1 MDKANKLLK
10 TFQETSTS
18 VKKRLKTNGFILPV
32 KHLNGIKFKHCFI
45 FKNNNGWY
53 DVVNLHNMKNIYK
66 TNISNIKLAVA
77 YAIYVGCKTRIRE
90 RDFDEIDHEY
100 LHYLNEVRLFQH
112 QIAVSKKANNQF
124 KADILQTRLDI
135 VQTRLYHA
143 KNRVNRFLDMAES
156 LLFENK

>member
-53 DVVNLHNMKNIYK
+53 DVVILHNMKNIYK

-100 LHYLNEVRLFQH
+100 LHYLNEV
-112 QIAVSKKANNQF
+112 
-124 KADILQTRLDI
+124 
-135 VQTRLYHA
+135 
-143 KNRVNRFLDMAES
+143 
-156 LLFENK
+156 